1 MIKYNNHRILIFSP
15 EQYKILFADADEK
28 LALLER
34 GYIAAWEALRAE
46 RGDHGTERRKA
57 TAAAAVQQVAN
68 DPLYASRIPGHDSY
82 ILHQVRTMLDGD
94 G

>member
-1 MIKYNNHRILIFSP
+1 MIKYNNHQIFIFSP
-15 EQYKILFADADEK
+15 EQYTTLFADADEK

-34 GYIAAWEALRAE
+34 GYIAAWEALSAE
-46 RGDHGTERRKA
+46 WGDHGTERRKA
-57 TAAAAVQQVAN
+57 MAAAAIQQVAN

-82 ILHQVRTMLDGD
+82 ILRQVRLMLDGD